1 MGSPISTWENAS
13 AYFTGF
19 GGATPSLVLAL
30 AVLAVI
36 AAIVIG
42 HVHETHAYSNAKED

>member
-19 GGATPSLVLAL
+19 GGATPSLILAL
-30 AVLAVI
+30 SITAVV

-42 HVHETHAYSNAKED
+42 HIHETHAYAKARED

>member
-1 MGSPISTWENAS
+1 MGSPISTWENVG

-30 AVLAVI
+30 SIAAVI
-36 AAIVIG
+36 AAVIIG
-42 HVHETHAYSNAKED
+42 HIHETHAYARSRED